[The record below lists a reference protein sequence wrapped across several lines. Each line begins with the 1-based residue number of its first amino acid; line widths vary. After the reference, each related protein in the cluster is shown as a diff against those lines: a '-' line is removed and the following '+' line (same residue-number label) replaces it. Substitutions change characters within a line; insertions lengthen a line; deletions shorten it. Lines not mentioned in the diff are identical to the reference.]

1 MAIAATQFNIFQP
14 PTQKEVSVG
23 YISSVRGFVDGVS
36 LCEANDYEKE
46 HPNTAFILRNRESV
60 KYLGIDDVNAL
71 TPDAV
76 ESESEGKPG
85 DPCSG
90 EGAVD
95 FQHRCSDVPQAHLYG
110 GGGVG
115 AFANPVIGEDGGLL
129 TLDIVAPG
137 FGYQYPPK
145 VEVKDQC
152 GIGKGAVVRV
162 GVSDGD
168 NCVESWKYYKDELDE
183 NQPEICDD
191 TSIPYGKLWGVDG
204 EDLGAWDPEKY
215 SRYAEDPLMSEIDKY
230 LENLKNLKN
239 PWWNSQKELNKQH
252 ITWSSNGEVTTIG
265 YGATAPG
272 WSDFMNL
279 YGISPVEPSDEI
291 GSAHGGETFDFKW
304 DIDFPWGGQYIFRGL
319 YDGDINSGD
328 LYVDNQKVASLNAKN
343 GTAEPVKYEVGIA
356 TTKTVTFKLHN
367 EATTKK
373 APIQPKKEPI
383 IRKAGGKFIREG
395 KNYFYKVSGNDL
407 VDIDF
412 DFFWD
417 KSINGKEKPKP
428 TIPEKVQ
435 AKFQVYT
442 SGGGDGLKFRFTAA
456 DGSHSF
462 EINSD
467 KYVHNAAAKDLFV
480 NVKPNIDYNIVS
492 SRRSGTTEQG
502 CLKESRFGRSG
513 KEQDKGSSKC
523 IFCDKVG
530 SRDDDD
536 DLQVKTTDASGIFT
550 AGASISSG
558 SSKHDSWALT
568 YRYGGVAPVDNTPK
582 ERPAIT
588 KLIIQTEKDP
598 LVFEIPKTDSQPAN
612 TAGGQKAWVPLQP
625 YPYVYPSDTEV
636 LTDQWHIGEWH
647 INITTPGNYTLEARA
662 DDRCKA
668 SWDGN
673 TVFTTRKYTTTTIA
687 NVSAGT
693 HKLSVGVWNKGKYG
707 STWKK
712 NPGALRWFL
721 KDPNGTVVANSRDP
735 FNDSKPSSSTGKGGK
750 DWQQKGNISKKGNFK
765 NGRKY
770 RVTFDRLPYTKD
782 PEIAD
787 TGDVRVQPE
796 TDDQKIDFYDQGHRK
811 GNTLQIIT
819 PKNVIFAARNAYQL
833 SKADSRVVYP
843 ANVKTS
849 EGSVFNTLKYID
861 KADRRLW
868 KTNNQSGLLSKYGIA
883 PFDTN
888 LSLPNMPYGGN
899 HTIIW
904 SNINF
909 PVSTIYNID
918 VHVDDE
924 VRIQIGD
931 QVDFLKKGF
940 TVRGDGRTHTGQ
952 STHPFFIKAG
962 TYTITTTL
970 YQWDGVGGS
979 SASGSSNQ
987 SGDYTYVTRGDQGVW
1002 GFDKDDNLSPG
1013 HRPRRSWKYANLADR
1028 YNWKKKRW
1036 EVQRDNGK
1044 WYPSQWEDHDYE
1056 GWTSIPAPPPPTPAN
1071 PAPAPNKGGRWATTN
1086 PMGVAIDIRAEMAFK
1101 TVPDPKSWNQN
1112 PMGVALTIEAPPPS
1126 PPPAI
1131 VPPVLEEGE
1140 CPESPIWHTRMKT
1153 DGAPWYPVKFG
1164 YWHKWT
1170 NKYAISPIPPLNSPG
1185 SDGTGNQDGWKQTW
1199 TVDAPYEGDYT
1210 LKGTVD
1216 NFGII
1221 EVDGVE
1227 VASRNDDPN
1236 IEFKDEEYKRAS
1248 LDVVVKPK
1256 DTSKNKWPQ
1265 ETKVYLSEGSHTISA
1280 TIANYKNYETK
1291 KKFFKEKVF
1300 STKDW
1305 QSAAPVKSSKNNKP
1319 HGIMF
1324 TQQSGKYYLNA
1335 YGNDIVDADLAY
1347 VWDALE
1353 GDSPPPPPPTAQA
1366 TFFIYRQGT
1375 KGMVFTFTAKDGS
1388 HTFKFD
1394 ADALTGSGDTAKE
1407 VKINNVK
1414 TNVDYVVQASNKG
1427 KSKYARV
1434 EQGLL
1439 DPNTFG
1445 KRGTE
1450 QDSGQ
1455 SKCIFAD
1462 ATSSSDDDD
1471 DIQIKTTNISG
1482 VFTAGAAQDIGTSK
1496 HDSWEITYR
1505 LSNLPGGA
1513 PNYTPPSVTKITIQT
1528 EKNPLIFEVPKTD
1541 AIPAS
1546 VTGPQ
1551 KAWVRV
1557 GSFPGVFP
1565 SNTDTLGNQW
1575 QTGEWTVNI
1584 TTPGNYTMVS
1594 GSDDRCKI
1602 FWDGNQV
1609 HGTARGATR
1618 TIANVTTGVHKLKGQ
1633 VYNKAK
1639 YGTDFKKNP
1648 GQLRWTLTDPS
1659 GTEVAN
1665 SADPFAG
1672 SNPTDNLGKGG
1683 DQWKVNGTIK
1693 KRGSWK
1699 AGKKY
1704 EVTFVKG
1711 YGRRPDGGAIINVP
1725 DPTIRESG
1733 WKTKEQK
1740 AIKPNPLLS
1749 FKNPWD
1755 RLETVDVF
1763 QMSSATAV
1771 ESLIVDN
1778 TRNGVTYSGPALFNY
1793 RDKRYGPFMNEN
1805 GISPDYPKVGGSELV
1820 EYSFTNVN
1828 FPVTGEYDIIFQND
1842 HSATLYLDD
1851 KLIGSNFFK
1860 GQEHSA
1866 AKHSVD
1872 MTGKGL
1878 GKKVMVNKG
1887 KHTLTV
1893 KPTVYTEKS
1902 GGPIGFIDALFR
1914 KPSEDYY
1921 RGSAEFLENPSA
1933 FAIGITR
1940 LVEDVPEVGTPAAL
1954 AQAGK
1959 SWYQNPIGLCAI
1971 LIPPPC
1977 KQIKCGKGRIIDP
1990 LVDDPGCGYKTPTP
2004 PKLPGTPEDPPPGIG
2019 QTSYNVQLVPTEV
2032 VVLDPGINY
2041 NKGSGISTETPP
2053 GDPEIEKDEI
2063 YVENFPDEWDF
2074 DWDPGGG
2081 GGIERVKIKKHPEFP
2096 PPFTPVLRVRTS
2108 SGVNFR
2114 GVITWDIIRDP
2125 IVEPDKLIQVTDLVG
2140 LKQTGYIQGR
2150 AYYGSIYYKDGIPYA
2165 GITETAGTPIQV
2177 YATLQESIDSEVTT
2191 RPSAI
2196 QRQGTDVTSND
2207 PRLNLPGTPDN
2218 LT

>member
-76 ESESEGKPG
+76 ESESEGRPG

-95 FQHRCSDVPQAHLYG
+95 FQHRCSRVPQAHLYG

-252 ITWSSNGEVTTIG
+252 ITWSSSGEVTTIG

-279 YGISPVEPSDEI
+279 YGISPVEPSDKI

-319 YDGDINSGD
+319 YDGDINTGD
-328 LYVDNQKVASLNAKN
+328 LYVDNQKIASLNAKN

-373 APIQPKKEPI
+373 APIQPKQEPI

-417 KSINGKEKPKP
+417 KSIDGEEKPKP

-442 SGGGDGLKFRFTAA
+442 SGGGDGLNFRFTAA

-502 CLKESRFGRSG
+502 CLKESRFGRRG
-513 KEQDKGSSKC
+513 KEQDTGSSKC

-612 TAGGQKAWVPLQP
+612 TGGGQKAWVPLKP

-707 STWKK
+707 RTWKD
-712 NPGALRWFL
+712 NPGALRWYL

-735 FNDSKPSSSTGKGGK
+735 FNDTKPADNLGKGGK
-750 DWQQKGNISKKGNFK
+750 DWKQKGNISKKGNFK

-770 RVTFDRLPYTKD
+770 RVTFDRLPYTQD
-782 PEIAD
+782 PEIGD

-819 PKNVIFAARNAYQL
+819 PKNVTFAARNAYQI

-843 ANVKTS
+843 ANIKTS
-849 EGSVFNTLKYID
+849 QRSIFNTLKNIND
-861 KADRRLW
+861 ANRRLW
-868 KTNNQSGLLSKYGIA
+868 KTTNKGGLLGKYGVA
-883 PFDTN
+883 PYDTA
-888 LSLPNMPYGGN
+888 LALPNMPYAGK
-899 HTIIW
+899 HKIIW
-904 SNINF
+904 GNINF
-909 PVSTIYNID
+909 PVSTNYDID
-918 VHVDDE
+918 VHVDDD
-924 VRIQIGD
+924 VVISIGD
-931 QVDFLKKGF
+931 QVTFTKIGF
-940 TVRGDGRTHTGQ
+940 THGKDATTYDSFGDAVEAYGQGKFGHTGQ
-952 STHPFFIKAG
+952 TTHTYFIKAG
-962 TYTITTTL
+962 TYPITAEL
-970 YQWDGVGGS
+970 HQI
-979 SASGSSNQ
+979 
-987 SGDYTYVTRGDQGVW
+987 
-1002 GFDKDDNLSPG
+1002 PG
-1013 HRPRRSWKYANLADR
+1013 
-1028 YNWKKKRW
+1028 
-1036 EVQRDNGK
+1036 GK
-1044 WYPSQWEDHDYE
+1044 WP
-1056 GWTSIPAPPPPTPAN
+1056 
-1071 PAPAPNKGGRWATTN
+1071 TTN
-1086 PMGVAIDIRAEMAFK
+1086 PMALAIDIKAQLAYK
-1101 TVPDPKSWNQN
+1101 TVSDPKSWNQN
-1112 PMGVALTIEAPPPS
+1112 PMGVALTIEAPPPA
-1126 PPPAI
+1126 PPAAI
-1131 VPPVLEEGE
+1131 VPPVLAEGE

-1170 NKYAISPIPPLNSPG
+1170 NKYAISPIPPLNTPG

-1227 VASRNDDPN
+1227 VASRKDDPN
-1236 IEFKDEEYKRAS
+1236 IEFRDEEYKRDS

-1280 TIANYKNYETK
+1280 TIANYKNYVTK

-1335 YGNDIVDADLAY
+1335 YGNDIVDADLSY

-1505 LSNLPGGA
+1505 LSNLPGGS

-1602 FWDGNQV
+1602 FWDGNEV

-1618 TIANVTTGVHKLKGQ
+1618 TIANVTTGIHKLKGQ

-1755 RLETVDVF
+1755 RLETIDVY

-1805 GISPDYPKVGGSELV
+1805 GVSPDYPKVGGSELV

-1828 FPVTGEYDIIFQND
+1828 FPVSGEYEIIFQND

-1851 KLIGSNFFK
+1851 QLIGSNFFK

-1866 AKHSVD
+1866 SRHAVD
-1872 MTGKGL
+1872 FTGKGL
-1878 GKKVMVNKG
+1878 GKKITVNKG

-1914 KPSEDYY
+1914 KPSENYY

-1990 LVDDPGCGYKTPTP
+1990 LVDDPGCGYKEPTP

-2019 QTSYNVQLVPTEV
+2019 QTTYNVQLVPTEV

-2041 NKGSGISTETPP
+2041 NKGSGITTETPP
-2053 GDPEIEKDEI
+2053 GDPVIEKDEI

-2081 GGIERVKIKKHPEFP
+2081 GGIERVKILKHPEFP

-2114 GVITWDIIRDP
+2114 GIIAWDIIRDP

>member
-1 MAIAATQFNIFQP
+1 MAIAATQFNIFQA

-46 HPNTAFILRNRESV
+46 HPNTAFILRNRQSV
-60 KYLGIDDVNAL
+60 KYLGIDEVNAL
-71 TPDAV
+71 TPDSI
-76 ESESEGKPG
+76 ESPSEGTSS

-90 EGAVD
+90 EGAVN
-95 FQHRCSDVPQAHLYG
+95 FQHKCSRVPQAHLYG

-115 AFANPVIGEDGGLL
+115 AFANPVIGDDGGIL

-137 FGYQYPPK
+137 YGYQYPPK

-168 NCVESWKYYKDELDE
+168 NCVESWRYYKDELDE

-191 TSIPYGKLWGVDG
+191 TSISYGRVWGVDG
-204 EDLGAWDPEKY
+204 QDTGEWDPEKY

-239 PWWNSQKELNKQH
+239 PWWNSQKELNKQN
-252 ITWSSNGEVTTIG
+252 ITWSSTGEVTTIG

-319 YDGDINSGD
+319 YDGDISSGD
-328 LYVDNQKVASLNAKN
+328 LYVDNQKIASLNAKN

-356 TTKTVTFKLHN
+356 TTKTVSFKLHN
-367 EATTKK
+367 EATTKQ

-383 IRKAGGKFIREG
+383 IREAGGKFIREG

-417 KSINGKEKPKP
+417 KSIDGKEKPEP

-467 KYVHNAAAKDLFV
+467 NYVHNAAAKDLFV

-502 CLKESRFGRSG
+502 CLHEDRFGRRG
-513 KEQDKGSSKC
+513 IEKDEGTSKC

-536 DLQVKTTDASGIFT
+536 DLQVKTTDASGLFT
-550 AGASISSG
+550 AGGGISSG
-558 SSKHDSWALT
+558 SSKHDSFAIT

-588 KLIIQTEKDP
+588 KLTIQTEKDP

-612 TAGGQKAWVPLQP
+612 TGGGQKAWVPVAQW
-625 YPYVYPSDTEV
+625 PYVYPSNNEV

-707 STWKK
+707 STWKR

-735 FNDSKPSSSTGKGGK
+735 FNDSKPANNLGKGGK
-750 DWQQKGNISKKGNFK
+750 DWQQKGSISKKGNFK

-782 PEIAD
+782 PEIGD

-819 PKNVIFAARNAYQL
+819 PKNVTFAARNAYQI
-833 SKADSRVVYP
+833 SKADTRVVYP
-843 ANVKTS
+843 ANIKTS
-849 EGSVFNTLKYID
+849 ERSVFNTLQYID
-861 KADRRLW
+861 KANRRLW
-868 KTNNQSGLLSKYGIA
+868 KTTNKGGLLAKYGIA
-883 PFDTN
+883 PFDTA
-888 LSLPNMPYGGN
+888 LALPNMPYAGS
-899 HTIIW
+899 HTIVW
-904 SNINF
+904 GNINF
-909 PVSTIYNID
+909 PVSTNYDIH
-918 VHVDDE
+918 VHVDDD
-924 VRIQIGD
+924 VKISIGD
-931 QVDFLKKGF
+931 QVTFTKIGF
-940 TVRGDGRTHTGQ
+940 THGKDATTYDSFGDAVEAVGQGKFGHTGETTHTYY
-952 STHPFFIKAG
+952 IKAG
-962 TYTITTTL
+962 TYPITA
-970 YQWDGVGGS
+970 V
-979 SASGSSNQ
+979 
-987 SGDYTYVTRGDQGVW
+987 
-1002 GFDKDDNLSPG
+1002 LSQIPG
-1013 HRPRRSWKYANLADR
+1013 
-1028 YNWKKKRW
+1028 
-1036 EVQRDNGK
+1036 GK
-1044 WYPSQWEDHDYE
+1044 WP
-1056 GWTSIPAPPPPTPAN
+1056 
-1071 PAPAPNKGGRWATTN
+1071 TTN
-1086 PMGVAIDIRAEMAFK
+1086 PMALAIDIKAQLAYK
-1101 TVPDPKSWNQN
+1101 TVPDPQSWNQN
-1112 PMGVALTIEAPPPS
+1112 PMGVALTIEAPPPA
-1126 PPPAI
+1126 PPAAI
-1131 VPPVLEEGE
+1131 VPPVLAEGE

-1170 NKYAISPIPPLNSPG
+1170 NKYAISPIPPLNTPG

-1227 VASRNDDPN
+1227 VASRKDDPN
-1236 IEFKDEEYKRAS
+1236 IEFKDEEYKRDS

-1366 TFFIYRQGT
+1366 TFLIYRQGT

-1439 DPNTFG
+1439 DPNSFG

-1462 ATSSSDDDD
+1462 ATASSDDDD

-1482 VFTAGAAQDIGTSK
+1482 VFTAGAAQNIGTSK

-1551 KAWVRV
+1551 KAWVRT
-1557 GSFPGVFP
+1557 GSWPGVFP

-1602 FWDGNQV
+1602 FWDGNEV

-1618 TIANVTTGVHKLKGQ
+1618 TIANVTTGIHKLKGQ
-1633 VYNKAK
+1633 VLNKAK

-1648 GQLRWTLTDPS
+1648 GSLRWTLTDPS
-1659 GTEVAN
+1659 GTMVAN
-1665 SADPFAG
+1665 SSDPFAG
-1672 SNPTDNLGKGG
+1672 SNPADNLGKGG
-1683 DQWKVNGTIK
+1683 DQWQSNGTIK

-1755 RLETVDVF
+1755 RLETVDVY

-1828 FPVTGEYDIIFQND
+1828 FPVTGEYEIIFQND

-1851 KLIGSNFFK
+1851 QLIGSNFFK
-1860 GQEHSA
+1860 GQEHSS

-1878 GKKVMVNKG
+1878 GKKITVNKG

-1893 KPTVYTEKS
+1893 KPTVYTEES

-1921 RGSAEFLENPSA
+1921 RGSAEFLDNPSA

-1990 LVDDPGCGYKTPTP
+1990 LVDDPGCGYKTPTEEPDPTEP
-2004 PKLPGTPEDPPPGIG
+2004 PQVPPGIG
-2019 QTSYNVQLVPTEV
+2019 RTTYNVQLVPTEV

-2041 NKGSGISTETPP
+2041 NKGSGISTTTD
-2053 GDPEIEKDEI
+2053 GDPETDPPDEI

-2074 DWDPGGG
+2074 DWDPGAG
-2081 GGIERVKIKKHPEFP
+2081 GGIERVKILKHPEFP
-2096 PPFTPVLRVRTS
+2096 PPITPVLRVRTS

-2114 GVITWDIIRDP
+2114 GIITWDIIRDP